1 MVNREVFNFF
11 YIYSYFEINLMLEV
25 QYCIIIVIDR
35 FKEGTTKMIY
45 LSMIFFQIVAPI
57 LILLIVGAVLQRKFS
72 FNLKAL
78 SQLITYCFMPAA
90 VLVNL
95 YETSIQM
102 SVLGQVGMFIVLFI
116 GSQMIL
122 SHYITKWMRLD
133 RQEAAVFKNSV
144 VLINSGNYGIP
155 VAQMI
160 FITQPIGVA
169 IQVILVIFQNMTTY
183 TYGLYNLIS
192 ATKSGKEI
200 LKDFLKMP
208 IIHALI
214 IGVLLNVLNIPIPQM
229 VRIPLDHVADGFI
242 AVALITLGAQLS
254 QIEMRTMLNKTVLFS
269 CFTRLFIGPAV
280 ALFIIYILQ
289 LDGVVAQS
297 LFIASAFPTSRN
309 SSSLALEYDVQSET
323 AAQAVLFSTII
334 SCITVTIVI
343 YLSKILFV

>member
-1 MVNREVFNFF
+1 
-11 YIYSYFEINLMLEV
+11 
-25 QYCIIIVIDR
+25 
-35 FKEGTTKMIY
+35 MIY
-45 LSMIFFQIVAPI
+45 LGMIFFQIVAPI
-57 LILLIVGAVLQRKFS
+57 LVLLVLGAILQRKFH

-90 VLVNL
+90 VFVNL
-95 YETSIQM
+95 YETSVEM
-102 SVLGQVGMFIVLFI
+102 AVLGQVGLFITLFI

-122 SHYITKWMRLD
+122 SRFLAKMLGLEKNETAI
-133 RQEAAVFKNSV
+133 FKNSI

-160 FITQPIGVA
+160 FATQPIGVA

-192 ATKSGKEI
+192 STKSGVAI

-214 IGVLLNVLNIPIPQM
+214 IGVTMNFFGVGIPQFIRIPI
-229 VRIPLDHVADGFI
+229 DHVANGFI

-254 QIEMRTMLNKTVLFS
+254 QLEMKSMFRKTVFVS
-269 CFTRLFIGPAV
+269 CFTRLVIGPAV
-280 ALFIIYILQ
+280 ALLIIFLLG

-297 LFIASAFPTSRN
+297 LLIASAFPTSRN
-309 SSSLALEYDVQSET
+309 SSSLALEYDVESDT
-323 AAQAVLFSTII
+323 AAQTVLFSTIV
-334 SCITVTIVI
+334 SCITVTVAI
-343 YLSKILFV
+343 YIAEMLFT

>member
-1 MVNREVFNFF
+1 
-11 YIYSYFEINLMLEV
+11 
-25 QYCIIIVIDR
+25 
-35 FKEGTTKMIY
+35 MIY
-45 LSMIFFQIVAPI
+45 LGMIFFQIVAPI
-57 LILLIVGAVLQRKFS
+57 LVLLVLGALLQRKFQ

-90 VLVNL
+90 VFVNL
-95 YETSIQM
+95 YETSVEM
-102 SVLGQVGMFIVLFI
+102 SVLGQVALFITLFI

-122 SHYITKWMRLD
+122 SHFLAKMLGLAKHETAI
-133 RQEAAVFKNSV
+133 FKNSV

-160 FITQPIGVA
+160 FATQPIGVA

-192 ATKSGKEI
+192 STKSGVAI

-214 IGVLLNVLNIPIPQM
+214 VGVAMNFFDVGIPQFIRIPI
-229 VRIPLDHVADGFI
+229 DHVADGFI

-254 QIEMRTMLNKTVLFS
+254 QLKIKSMFKRTIFVS
-269 CFTRLFIGPAV
+269 CFTRLVIGPAV
-280 ALFIIYILQ
+280 ALLIISVLG

-297 LFIASAFPTSRN
+297 LLIASSFPTSRN
-309 SSSLALEYDVQSET
+309 SSSLALEYDIDPDT
-323 AAQAVLFSTII
+323 AAQTVLFSTIV
-334 SCITVTIVI
+334 SCLTVTVVI
-343 YLSKILFV
+343 YMAEILFT

>member
-1 MVNREVFNFF
+1 
-11 YIYSYFEINLMLEV
+11 
-25 QYCIIIVIDR
+25 
-35 FKEGTTKMIY
+35 MIY
-45 LSMIFFQIVAPI
+45 LGMIFFQIVVPI
-57 LILLIVGAVLQRKFS
+57 LVLLVLGAILQRKFH

-90 VLVNL
+90 VFVNL
-95 YETSIQM
+95 YETSVEM
-102 SVLGQVGMFIVLFI
+102 SVLGQVGLFITLFI

-122 SHYITKWMRLD
+122 SHFLAKMLGLEKNETAI
-133 RQEAAVFKNSV
+133 FKNSV

-160 FITQPIGVA
+160 FATQPIGVA

-192 ATKSGKEI
+192 STKSGAAI

-214 IGVLLNVLNIPIPQM
+214 IGITMNFFDVGIPQFIRIPI
-229 VRIPLDHVADGFI
+229 DHVANGFI

-254 QIEMRTMLNKTVLFS
+254 QLEMKSMFRKTVFVS
-269 CFTRLFIGPAV
+269 CFTRLVIGPAV
-280 ALFIIYILQ
+280 ALLIIFVLG

-297 LFIASAFPTSRN
+297 LLIASAFPTSRN
-309 SSSLALEYDVQSET
+309 SSSLALEYDVESDM
-323 AAQAVLFSTII
+323 AAQTVLFSTIV
-334 SCITVTIVI
+334 SCITVTVAI
-343 YLSKILFV
+343 YMAEMLFT